1 MSTETDA
8 MLSWLSRLQTERE
21 PDCRTLSSSLLEQVG
36 HPPIPAKGN
45 SFMSMER
52 YYTFVKAG
60 QIASDTYCDDATREK
75 MQADAKGDHHA
86 AEAAVHLV
94 HFWADVNEWLQKTY
108 P

>member
-1 MSTETDA
+1 VSTETDA
-8 MLSWLSRLQTERE
+8 MLSWLSRLQSERE
-21 PDCRTLSSSLLEQVG
+21 PDCRTLSPSLLEQVG
-36 HPPIPAKGN
+36 HPPIPAKGS

-75 MQADAKGDHHA
+75 MHADAEGDHHA
-86 AEAAVHLV
+86 SEAAVHLV
-94 HFWADVNEWLQKTY
+94 HFWADVNEWLQRTY